1 MQRRQI
7 LTNGETDKKDKLDFI
22 DEIGSDKDEQEEEA
36 KAGTELNLVIIV
48 LENILN

>member
-22 DEIGSDKDEQEEEA
+22 DEIGSDKDEQEEA